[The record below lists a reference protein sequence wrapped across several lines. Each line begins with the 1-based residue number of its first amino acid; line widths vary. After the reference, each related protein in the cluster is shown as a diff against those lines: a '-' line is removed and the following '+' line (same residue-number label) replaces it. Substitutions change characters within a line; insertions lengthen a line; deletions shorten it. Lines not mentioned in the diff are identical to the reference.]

1 VTVSKDSALTFR
13 ALLAGSEFRALWLG
27 NAASAAAGTAQS
39 LALSVWVYD
48 RTGSAFLAASALLAS
63 VLPQLVA
70 GLLLLSLADRI
81 PPRRLLGGWPVI
93 RALVPLA
100 LSLANVPVGL
110 AFGLVMAAGL
120 GNAVEMA
127 ARLALLVEVVPQ
139 GGYALGRTTFNVT
152 LGLMQVTGYA
162 VGGALVVALGPEGAF
177 LAAVAMNL
185 IGAVSCLGLRPR
197 PARAPAAATR
207 PSSLQRT
214 RTLLANPAIRGTL
227 LGHWLPNGL
236 VVGAEALYVPYAGDR
251 AGGLFV
257 SAALGMAAGDLAV
270 GRFTGPAT
278 RSRMTGPL
286 YVLLAVPYLA
296 FTAHPGIWAAVALV
310 GVSSIGFGGT
320 LGLNERLVS
329 LLPETMRGQG
339 LGLAGSGTVSMQA
352 IAAAV
357 AGMLAD
363 LTWPGLA
370 MAAMALA
377 SLLTTAALWR
387 SLTRRG
393 LTGQCGGLYAAG
405 HVHWRIANEQARPP
419 CKDRIEALSRCPD
432 QYLPAGVAH
441 RRRSWLRSLLGVR
454 PPRHYRAKRH
464 QRRSVRGMDAASRD
478 GGSHLASP
486 GGPAGDRDGI
496 PSPRAAGQ
504 AGGHRRSPIRWPA

>member
-1 VTVSKDSALTFR
+1 VTAGKGSALTFR
-13 ALLAGSEFRALWLG
+13 TLFAGSDFRALWSG
-27 NAASAAAGTAQS
+27 NAASVAAATTQS

-48 RTGSAFLAASALLAS
+48 RTRSAFLAASALVMS
-63 VLPQLVA
+63 VVPQLIS

-127 ARLALLVEVVPQ
+127 GRLALLVEVVPE
-139 GGYALGRTTFNVT
+139 GAYALGRTTFNVT
-152 LGLMQVTGYA
+152 VGLMQVTGYA
-162 VGGALVVALGPEGAF
+162 VAGSLVVVLGTKGAF

-185 IGAVSCLGLRPR
+185 IGAACCLGLRPR
-197 PARAPAAATR
+197 PARALAAAVH
-207 PSSLQRT
+207 PSSLHRT

-236 VVGAEALYVPYAGDR
+236 VVGAEALYVPYAGDH

-278 RSRMTGPL
+278 RSRITGPL

-296 FTAHPGIWAAVALV
+296 FPAHPGTWAAVALV
-310 GVSSIGFGGT
+310 GVASTGFGGT

-363 LTWPGLA
+363 LTRPGLA
-370 MAAMALA
+370 MASMALA

-393 LTGQCGGLYAAG
+393 RPDNAAASTAAG
-405 HVHWRIANEQARPP
+405 HEHWRIA
-419 CKDRIEALSRCPD
+419 K
-432 QYLPAGVAH
+432 
-441 RRRSWLRSLLGVR
+441 
-454 PPRHYRAKRH
+454 
-464 QRRSVRGMDAASRD
+464 
-478 GGSHLASP
+478 
-486 GGPAGDRDGI
+486 
-496 PSPRAAGQ
+496 
-504 AGGHRRSPIRWPA
+504 